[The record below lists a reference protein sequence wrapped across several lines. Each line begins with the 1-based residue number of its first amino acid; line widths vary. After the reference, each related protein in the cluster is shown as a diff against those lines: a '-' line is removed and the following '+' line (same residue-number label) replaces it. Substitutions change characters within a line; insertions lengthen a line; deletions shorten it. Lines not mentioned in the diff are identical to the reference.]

1 METENRKG
9 IYVAA
14 IELGSSRIVGAVG
27 FKTEQGE
34 LTVLAIE
41 SESLKDGV
49 IRRGWLKGGD
59 ETIRVVTRII
69 SKLENRIA
77 PVKISGVYVGVA
89 GYTLMSRP
97 FVTDMILQ
105 EDWEISKEMVEEMIS
120 RGWSLPQSDETDLL
134 DVIPTRYFIDNE
146 PVDEPV
152 GKRGARLKMEMNL
165 ILARHELKADIEHC
179 FERRLKKSEVV
190 GYKFTALTLA
200 DVVLSEEDRNA
211 GCMLV
216 DFGADTTMV
225 SIYRQG
231 KLRQYY
237 TLPIGGNTITR
248 DITTLGISDY
258 DADSYKK
265 SFGSA
270 KYDPNEK
277 SNVHIGGNIDPQK
290 FLMVTATRC
299 EELVEN
305 IAVQMNY
312 ASCSPEDLAAG
323 IIVVGAGAQ
332 MRNLVELLGERT
344 GMAVKKG
351 VLNKKILY
359 SEAEKD
365 RSANYPQVVGLLS
378 CGIYNC
384 CIAPVEP
391 EKKPEEK
398 KEPEEEKKKGTTLN
412 GKIGKFFGRIENIFG
427 EDDE

>member
-1 METENRKG
+1 MQVVCLSISVPTPRWCR
-9 IYVAA
+9 Y
-14 IELGSSRIVGAVG
+14 
-27 FKTEQGE
+27 
-34 LTVLAIE
+34 TV
-41 SESLKDGV
+41 
-49 IRRGWLKGGD
+49 
-59 ETIRVVTRII
+59 
-69 SKLENRIA
+69 
-77 PVKISGVYVGVA
+77 
-89 GYTLMSRP
+89 
-97 FVTDMILQ
+97 
-105 EDWEISKEMVEEMIS
+105 
-120 RGWSLPQSDETDLL
+120 
-134 DVIPTRYFIDNE
+134 
-146 PVDEPV
+146 
-152 GKRGARLKMEMNL
+152 
-165 ILARHELKADIEHC
+165 KASC
-179 FERRLKKSEVV
+179 
-190 GYKFTALTLA
+190 A
-200 DVVLSEEDRNA
+200 
-211 GCMLV
+211 
-216 DFGADTTMV
+216 
-225 SIYRQG
+225 
-231 KLRQYY
+231 
-237 TLPIGGNTITR
+237 ITR

-305 IAVQMNY
+305 IAAQMNY

-332 MRNLVELLGERT
+332 MRNLVELLGGRT